1 MNEVYNGEDYDNQD
15 CTIPS
20 TEDVLCKD
28 RNMCEIIGHEP
39 MVTREPISW
48 NESMPDEGA
57 ASLLLVFGGAQD
69 NGHTH
74 LDVYGVL
81 VLLLLASTGSPSP
94 PRHGHHRHLY
104 KYE

>member
-1 MNEVYNGEDYDNQD
+1 
-15 CTIPS
+15 
-20 TEDVLCKD
+20 
-28 RNMCEIIGHEP
+28 
-39 MVTREPISW
+39 
-48 NESMPDEGA
+48 MPDEGA

-81 VLLLLASTGSPSP
+81 VLLLLASMGSPSP